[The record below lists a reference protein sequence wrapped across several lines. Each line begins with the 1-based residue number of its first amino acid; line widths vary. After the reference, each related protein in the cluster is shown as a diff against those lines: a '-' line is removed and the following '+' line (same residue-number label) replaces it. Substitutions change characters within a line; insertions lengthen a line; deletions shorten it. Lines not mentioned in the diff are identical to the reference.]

1 MVRPSKRS
9 RTQRRVFVRTPG
21 SKVTL
26 TFRERKPSKAV
37 CASCGSPL
45 HGVPRDRPRKFNKNS
60 KSTKR
65 PERAYGGV
73 LCPSCSRRKI
83 IEESRN

>member
-21 SKVTL
+21 SRTTL
-26 TFRERKPSKAV
+26 TFRERKPGKAV
-37 CASCGSPL
+37 CAVCRSPL
-45 HGVPRDRPRKFNKNS
+45 HGVPRERPFKFNKNT
-60 KSTKR
+60 KSRKR
-65 PERAYGGV
+65 PGRAYGGV

-83 IEESRN
+83 ILESRN